1 MELMTVSAFD
11 DWMAEVRSALE
22 SINMSIEDWQGI
34 WPFDFQSE
42 HAKGTAPAGAAEKA
56 NRFWWYQQNRSLK
69 RDCLQTANC
78 WLPRGHEGACH
89 PVVKN

>member
-1 MELMTVSAFD
+1 MELMTISAFD

-42 HAKGTAPAGAAEKA
+42 HAKGIAPAGAAEKLLA
-56 NRFWWYQQNRSLK
+56 SAWSRR
-69 RDCLQTANC
+69 CLPSCCQE
-78 WLPRGHEGACH
+78 LGAT
-89 PVVKN
+89 PFNA